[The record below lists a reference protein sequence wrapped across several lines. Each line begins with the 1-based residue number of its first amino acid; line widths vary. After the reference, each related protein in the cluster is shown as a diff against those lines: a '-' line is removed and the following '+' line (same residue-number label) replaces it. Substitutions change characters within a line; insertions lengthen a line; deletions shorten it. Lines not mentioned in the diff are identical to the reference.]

1 MRLSIPGIFFVEDLQ
16 REKALMM
23 FISRNVVRA
32 ALLPIVL
39 QGGASLLAQSALK
52 RSLDA
57 IERRAIRDELVA
69 ATRGKWTPFEQQ
81 SEEGICY
88 QTCQFTELL
97 YCSEPATPV
106 ISQGH
111 AFQSNVINHEFL

>member
-57 IERRAIRDELVA
+57 IERRAIRDSV
-69 ATRGKWTPFEQQ
+69 K
-81 SEEGICY
+81 
-88 QTCQFTELL
+88 
-97 YCSEPATPV
+97 
-106 ISQGH
+106 
-111 AFQSNVINHEFL
+111 